1 VARGPYFDGLCTVEQ
16 TRQWSSQQA
25 ALYLLSQCQVDRVY
39 IGDCDVSQNQLR
51 RLASLNGGLVDLRA
65 QAPQAL
71 LDQVWSN
78 RPDPSDWVIR
88 ASETRQ
94 ALRGQEVV
102 GQSGPRQRGDLVL
115 GRANYGSYAN
125 ELEICLT
132 DLPADDRQAIVGQV
146 ASSDL
151 GLLDYIRGDWSHFR
165 LSLSE

>member
-1 VARGPYFDGLCTVEQ
+1 M
-16 TRQWSSQQA
+16 
-25 ALYLLSQCQVDRVY
+25 
-39 IGDCDVSQNQLR
+39 
-51 RLASLNGGLVDLRA
+51 RA

-78 RPDPSDWVIR
+78 WPDASDWVIR

-102 GQSGPRQRGDLVL
+102 GQPGPRQRGDLVL

-146 ASSDL
+146 TSSDL
-151 GLLDYIRGDWSHFR
+151 GLLDYIRGDWSRFR